1 MDKGTA
7 PIIRIE
13 VDPFHLASVI
23 AALRLE
29 VKTGL
34 RHSHGSV
41 LRVAQEV
48 YGIRSR
54 TKAAA
59 LAQLEVIKADID
71 RQIAEA
77 RS

>member
-1 MDKGTA
+1 MDKGSA

-34 RHSHGSV
+34 RHSKGSV

-59 LAQLEVIKADID
+59 LAQLEAIKADID
-71 RQIAEA
+71 QQIAEA